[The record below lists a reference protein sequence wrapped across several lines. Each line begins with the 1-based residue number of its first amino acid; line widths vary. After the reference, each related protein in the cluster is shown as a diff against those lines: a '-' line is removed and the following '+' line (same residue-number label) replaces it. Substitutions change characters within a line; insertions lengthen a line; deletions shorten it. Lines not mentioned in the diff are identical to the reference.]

1 MSRDFMTKKK
11 KLLQEQSRLPDTDFL
26 WGEALDAAF
35 MTAMLDRINKPIKNL
50 PAFRMGLIDGAGNVI
65 KDPKTKEEQRALSL
79 LDQVVLFMRKSMG
92 GRTILLNNM
101 YRRAR
106 MNPRFIQAA
115 ARAKSLRFLKYYDLK
130 IGFFEQPITQPAHL
144 GFQGQKPQG
153 R

>member
-1 MSRDFMTKKK
+1 MPKKK
-11 KLLQEQSRLPDTDFL
+11 KLLQEQAKLPDTDFL
-26 WGEALDAAF
+26 WGESLDAAF
-35 MTAMLDRINKPIKNL
+35 MTALVDRVNTPIRNL
-50 PAFRMGLIDGAGNVI
+50 PSYKMGLIDGAGNVL
-65 KDPKTKEEQRALSL
+65 KEPKTKEERRALSM

-106 MNPRFIQAA
+106 INPNFIRAA
-115 ARAKSLRFLKYYDLK
+115 ARARSLRFLKYYDLK
-130 IGFFEQPITQPAHL
+130 IGFFEKQISQPVHL